1 MAGVTQREI
10 YGMRYLF
17 ALLYVLPI
25 SIFAQVDRE
34 KAEQYR
40 LEQQQARQAQLT
52 RQMDAA
58 VILMDSGKYAEA
70 EVKLLEVLNNV
81 KSVPS
86 DLTFFFGKNS
96 LYLEKYK
103 QSVDWLNKYIQLKGT
118 SGQYYQE
125 AVDLLKK
132 AETGLVQVRKVETEK
147 ATEILS
153 RNYEIDCGPTGKVM
167 CPVCKGSTVIIKKG
181 FLGDEYK
188 TCPYC
193 SKHGTLTCEEYNKL
207 IRGEL
212 EPRQ

>member
-1 MAGVTQREI
+1 
-10 YGMRYLF
+10 MRSIIVMWC
-17 ALLYVLPI
+17 LLPTIL
-25 SIFAQVDRE
+25 FAQVDRE

-40 LEQQQARQAQLT
+40 LEQQQARQAQLS

-58 VILMDSGKYAEA
+58 VVLMDSGKYTEAEA
-70 EVKLLEVLNNV
+70 KLLEVLNNV

-96 LYLEKYK
+96 LYLQKYK

-118 SGQYYQE
+118 NGQYYTE

-132 AETGLVQVRKVETEK
+132 AEIGLIQVQKVETEK
-147 ATEILS
+147 ATEVLS

-212 EPRQ
+212 EPKQ

>member
-1 MAGVTQREI
+1 MAEFTEREI
-10 YGMRYLF
+10 YCMRSIIIVWC
-17 ALLYVLPI
+17 LLPASL
-25 SIFAQVDRE
+25 FAQVDRE

-40 LEQQQARQAQLT
+40 LEQQQARQAQLS

-58 VILMDSGKYAEA
+58 VVLMDSGKYTEAEA
-70 EVKLLEVLNNV
+70 KLLEVLNNV

-96 LYLEKYK
+96 LYLQKYK

-118 SGQYYQE
+118 NGQYYTE

-132 AETGLVQVRKVETEK
+132 AEIGLIQVQKVETEK
-147 ATEILS
+147 ATEVLS